1 MPDITSQPTGDKGVN
16 PLYSGAV
23 FLWNGAVPGKNQI
36 NGATTSP
43 KGTNTTGAAGKFQHM
58 SNTDGAFSFAITKP
72 TTAYTLVI
80 VSCHPTAS
88 VSSTKL
94 VSIPGGNFR
103 LESQT
108 TGGGV
113 YHTMVHT
120 GSAAAAN
127 TYVTSVGSFNTNA
140 WVYVAAY
147 SSGTLRQYLKRG
159 DGTNGASVTESI
171 GYNNSGTAQIDI
183 GEALGAAGQGVY
195 AILLVPTD
203 VGDTECQ
210 ALRDNPWKMFA
221 DASSDLGGNVSLG
234 DFILSGDFATGALSQ
249 LAGGIS
255 LDDFVLGGVLGLA
268 PGIVTTNPFKN
279 WTGTLLPGISVPN
292 VVFIKLDRTQALAL
306 TSQTTD
312 GAAVMTITNAS
323 LVTGTDY
330 IMVSFNADGTSIGAE
345 LVRAA

>member
-16 PLYSGAV
+16 PLYSSAV

-36 NGATTSP
+36 NGATTTP
-43 KGTNTTGAAGKFQHM
+43 KGTNTTGSAGKFQHM

-72 TTAYTLVI
+72 ATAYTLVV

-147 SSGTLRQYLKRG
+147 SSGTLRQYLKKG

-171 GYNNSGTAQIDI
+171 GYSNSGTAQIDI

-195 AILLVPTD
+195 AILLVPSD
-203 VGDTECQ
+203 VGDTECL

-221 DASSDLGGNVSLG
+221 DASSDLGGNVTLDDAAPSGGLVSVSSSLAG
-234 DFILSGDFATGALSQ
+234 NVTLDDAAPAGTLGAVPGTFTSEALKDWTGTVQSGTSLTYYRLYDPTTGALVVSKTG
-249 LAGGIS
+249 LSTDG
-255 LDDFVLGGVLGLA
+255 GGV
-268 PGIVTTNPFKN
+268 VTFSDAA
-279 WTGTLLPGISVPN
+279 LSVG
-292 VVFIKLDRTQALAL
+292 VTYSSDWL
-306 TSQTTD
+306 TAS
-312 GAAVMTITNAS
+312 GARRMP
-323 LVTGTDY
+323 LK
-330 IMVSFNADGTSIGAE
+330 
-345 LVRAA
+345 AAT